1 MDKFLLLNSPDLMI
15 MSTNLVRNPELSPCS
30 IGLYARMIAGSK
42 KSYTRDYLL
51 WFCNDDENVLNISIK
66 ELKKAGY
73 MRSLRESPEPEFEE
87 IKREEPEFE

>member
-51 WFCNDDENVLNISIK
+51 WFCNDDENVLNISKMIIIRYNLHGS
-66 ELKKAGY
+66 ESLKIA
-73 MRSLRESPEPEFEE
+73 
-87 IKREEPEFE
+87 